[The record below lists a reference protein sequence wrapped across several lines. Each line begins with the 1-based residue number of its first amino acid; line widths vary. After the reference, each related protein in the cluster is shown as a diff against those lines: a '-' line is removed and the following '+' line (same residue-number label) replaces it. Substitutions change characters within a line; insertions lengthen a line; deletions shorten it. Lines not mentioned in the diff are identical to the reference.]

1 MLAETINARIK
12 FTRKELGYNQSNFAK
27 MLGIGQTSISF
38 IEKDGSTVTEQN
50 IKAISNLFNVNE
62 EWLRTGQGNKFIE
75 QKDNVLNQV
84 TDLLKLDET
93 EQSFLNAYL
102 NLSYE
107 QRQNFKESIRNFVA
121 SYNNLEN
128 TEIAATITARPV
140 RNDKKLTKAEK
151 IALMHK
157 QLDEEEKAQTS
168 SASTIISGFGGEK
181 MA

>member
-1 MLAETINARIK
+1 MTIGNRIK
-12 FTRKELGYNQSNFAK
+12 EFRKVNNLTQAEFAEKIGLKQAVIGMYENGTRNIIDRN
-27 MLGIGQTSISF
+27 ISL
-38 IEKDGSTVTEQN
+38 ISEKFN
-50 IKAISNLFNVNE
+50 INE
-62 EWLRTGQGNKFIE
+62 TWLRTGEGEMLNE
-75 QKDNVLNQV
+75 SKDSTISQV

-93 EQSFLNAYL
+93 EQSFLSAYL

-107 QRQNFKESIRNFVA
+107 QRQNFKESIRNFVT
-121 SYNNLEN
+121 SYNKLKN

-151 IALMHK
+151 IALMHQ